1 MPFERHVVIS
11 GAGKGI
17 GREMALHLAGTG
29 RYVLHLVS
37 RTATTLDA
45 TVTDCLAAGAK
56 VHRYVADLTSAEAVN
71 GIHWD
76 FQESIPIA
84 LVNNA
89 GGYLGKSLESTTPEE
104 LQQQLNQNLF
114 AAFHLTNAL
123 LDNLR
128 RAGDGRVL
136 TIGSIAA
143 VDGLKRGGAYAASKH
158 ALRGWSA
165 SLRKELASQGIAV
178 SLVNIGPTWSSSWE
192 GSGMDPDRIVD
203 PKDVALMVETLLR
216 LSHRSVVEEVL
227 VMPAM
232 GDL

>member
-45 TVTDCLAAGAK
+45 TVADCLAAGAK

-104 LQQQLNQNLF
+104 LQQQVNQNLF

-123 LDNLR
+123 LDNLEKSRR
-128 RAGDGRVL
+128 RAGAHHRIDRRCGRVEAGRRL
-136 TIGSIAA
+136 CGIQACIA
-143 VDGLKRGGAYAASKH
+143 GLVGQSGGRNSRLKAS
-158 ALRGWSA
+158 RC
-165 SLRKELASQGIAV
+165 
-178 SLVNIGPTWSSSWE
+178 
-192 GSGMDPDRIVD
+192 
-203 PKDVALMVETLLR
+203 
-216 LSHRSVVEEVL
+216 LS
-227 VMPAM
+227 
-232 GDL
+232 